1 MSEISEW
8 ISFNSLVPPSFQN
21 ISKTSPP
28 WEIDVLPLGG
38 TISISKFCS
47 LLKGD
52 NIVPLDTWEKLY
64 MMSLQKTQSEKDVK
78 LLLPL
83 IKLSEKSRWFGFYY
97 FMKNLMSLI
106 ED

>member
-28 WEIDVLPLGG
+28 REIDGLPLGG

-47 LLKGD
+47 LLKD
-52 NIVPLDTWEKLY
+52 NNIVLLDTSEKLY
-64 MMSLQKTQSEKDVK
+64 MMSVQKK
-78 LLLPL
+78 
-83 IKLSEKSRWFGFYY
+83 
-97 FMKNLMSLI
+97 
-106 ED
+106 